1 MKWTLILCFTAVL
14 FGQNS
19 EESTIHS
26 LLNQWHKAAA
36 TADEELFFGS
46 MAKDAIYLGTDKSER
61 WLRDE
66 LKAWSAKYFE
76 RDKAWDFKPYDRHIY
91 FSVDGKTA
99 WFEESL
105 ETWMD
110 VCRGSGVLEKING
123 VWRIKHYHLS
133 VTIDNDLIKDFI
145 SLVTKERT
153 RPQ

>member
-36 TADEELFFGS
+36 IADEELFFGS

-91 FSVDGKTA
+91 FSADGKTA